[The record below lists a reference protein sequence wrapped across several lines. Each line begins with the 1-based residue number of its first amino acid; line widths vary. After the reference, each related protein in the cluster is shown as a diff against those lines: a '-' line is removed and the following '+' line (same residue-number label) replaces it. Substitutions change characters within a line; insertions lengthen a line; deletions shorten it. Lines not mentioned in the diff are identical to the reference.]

1 MLSRSVYGGIRKTV
15 VAGLFLTTAAF
26 ALPAVAQEVT
36 VGVRGGPE
44 SIDPHFAP
52 IGTHVSA
59 MRNIY
64 DTLVSRDNNLQTE
77 PGLAVSWGPIDELTW
92 EFKLRE
98 GVTFH
103 DGTPFTASDVKF
115 SVERVPTITGITG
128 GLRAYVKRIADTIVV
143 DDLTVHFKTDTP
155 AAGLPADLARVF
167 IVSQK
172 AVEGKESSD
181 FVSGDAAAGT
191 GPFKYV
197 SWEPRGDLV
206 VERNDNYW
214 GGDVPWAT
222 VTFKEISND
231 SARVAALLSGDVDM
245 INYAPPAS
253 ITRLQRE
260 DGITLRVRPET
271 LCRITEFSEHESNG
285 RELDEGERVAVEV
298 LPVLGQSAA
307 AVEPGDGAFDHPT
320 PGLDDEA
327 LHPIGSLDDLGL
339 EIGQD
344 AGQGAVKDRALIG
357 AVGEQFPEK
366 GKQTE
371 QGRQQRET
379 AVAILNVGGG
389 DDAVQ
394 QQALRID
401 QNMPLL
407 ALDQLAGIEAVAVDA
422 SPPFSALFTL

>member
-1 MLSRSVYGGIRKTV
+1 MVGRATDGAGQQMDDAFLNLDIRERWKTFISSATTLFAEAEAALSK
-15 VAGLFLTTAAF
+15 A
-26 ALPAVAQEVT
+26 
-36 VGVRGGPE
+36 
-44 SIDPHFAP
+44 
-52 IGTHVSA
+52 
-59 MRNIY
+59 
-64 DTLVSRDNNLQTE
+64 
-77 PGLAVSWGPIDELTW
+77 
-92 EFKLRE
+92 K
-98 GVTFH
+98 
-103 DGTPFTASDVKF
+103 
-115 SVERVPTITGITG
+115 
-128 GLRAYVKRIADTIVV
+128 IADI
-143 DDLTVHFKTDTP
+143 
-155 AAGLPADLARVF
+155 
-167 IVSQK
+167 
-172 AVEGKESSD
+172 
-181 FVSGDAAAGT
+181 DAEYKSM
-191 GPFKYV
+191 FREIMNV
-197 SWEPRGDLV
+197 
-206 VERNDNYW
+206 
-214 GGDVPWAT
+214 GDVVP
-222 VTFKEISND
+222 D
-231 SARVAALLSGDVDM
+231 
-245 INYAPPAS
+245 
-253 ITRLQRE
+253 LQRADGRE
-260 DGITLRVRPET
+260 DLHVQLRVRPET

-371 QGRQQRET
+371 QGRRQRET

-422 SPPFSALFTL
+422 SPLFQRFSHSDCR